1 MNRTEKPSQE
11 SRIERQNTREL
22 IGRVIISYMYKSSI
36 YGVFTFFWH
45 YDKGFKNSHKKR
57 IMVDY

>member
-36 YGVFTFFWH
+36 YGVFTF
-45 YDKGFKNSHKKR
+45 YLEL
-57 IMVDY
+57 

>member
-22 IGRVIISYMYKSSI
+22 IGSHNIIYVQVQYLWSVYFLFGTMIKALRIVIRKE
-36 YGVFTFFWH
+36 
-45 YDKGFKNSHKKR
+45 
-57 IMVDY
+57 

>member
-22 IGRVIISYMYKSSI
+22 IGSHNIIYVQVQYLWSVYFLFGTMIKALRIVIR
-36 YGVFTFFWH
+36 T
-45 YDKGFKNSHKKR
+45 R